1 MHAVREDDRLPP
13 SGATGV
19 LDNTSDDERAELAAG
34 SGISL
39 RMWSGG
45 EAVGRQQVSDHFQY
59 HWSHYSKAERRQV
72 CGALVDGLETA
83 AHAYAALGDEVRA
96 KELREH
102 AANLRE
108 EMGQWR

>member
-1 MHAVREDDRLPP
+1 M
-13 SGATGV
+13 
-19 LDNTSDDERAELAAG
+19 
-34 SGISL
+34 
-39 RMWSGG
+39 
-45 EAVGRQQVSDHFQY
+45 
-59 HWSHYSKAERRQV
+59 
-72 CGALVDGLETA
+72 DGLETA